1 MGRTGVVLDPRYLEH
16 RPPYAHPENPER
28 LEAVHVR
35 LRQSG
40 ILNRSVVT
48 PPRAATP
55 EEILLNHE
63 EQLIE
68 RIERTSSR
76 ESTQIDPDTYA
87 CARSYEIAA
96 LAAGGVLAL
105 VDKVQSGDLDN
116 GFALVRPPG
125 HHAEAARAMGF
136 CLFNNLAIAAAY
148 AKKKHG
154 LSRVL
159 AIDWDV
165 HHGNGTQASFYTSPE
180 TLYFSSHRYPF
191 YPGTG
196 AVDEVGEGEGRGYT
210 INVPLR
216 GGMGDGEIVAAFRRL
231 LLPVVDAYEPELVLV
246 SAGFDAHR
254 LDPLGGMQ
262 VTTEGFGELARLVKE
277 AAAGSAEGKLVLA
290 LEGGYSEEG
299 LAESIE
305 AVMEVLLGDREV
317 RTAKDTPAVSETP
330 PGMELCD
337 YVRRTQRTYWKS
349 LD

>member
-1 MGRTGVVLDPRYLEH
+1 
-16 RPPYAHPENPER
+16 
-28 LEAVHVR
+28 
-35 LRQSG
+35 
-40 ILNRSVVT
+40 
-48 PPRAATP
+48 
-55 EEILLNHE
+55 
-63 EQLIE
+63 
-68 RIERTSSR
+68 
-76 ESTQIDPDTYA
+76 
-87 CARSYEIAA
+87 
-96 LAAGGVLAL
+96 
-105 VDKVQSGDLDN
+105 
-116 GFALVRPPG
+116 
-125 HHAEAARAMGF
+125 MGF

-159 AIDWDV
+159 VIDWDV
-165 HHGNGTQASFYTSPE
+165 HHGNGTQASFYNSPE

-210 INVPLR
+210 INVPLQ

-231 LLPVVDAYEPELVLV
+231 LLPIVDAYEPELVLV

-262 VTTEGFGELARLVKE
+262 VTTEGFGELARIVME
-277 AAAGSAEGKLVLA
+277 AAAGSAQGKLVLA

-299 LAESIE
+299 LANSIE
-305 AVMEVLLGDREV
+305 VVMEVLLGDREA
-317 RTAKDTPAVSETP
+317 REAKDASAGSETP
-330 PGMELCD
+330 LGRELCE